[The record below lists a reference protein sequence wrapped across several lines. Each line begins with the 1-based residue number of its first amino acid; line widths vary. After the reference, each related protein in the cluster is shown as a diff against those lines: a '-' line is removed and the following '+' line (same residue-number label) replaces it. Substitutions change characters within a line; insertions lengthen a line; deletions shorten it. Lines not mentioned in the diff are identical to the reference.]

1 MGPGERKLD
10 RNEAISLLLELT
22 QVFESLSSVPI
33 VSITKDKESGNWEL
47 LVSWVAGSLEKASL
61 KSIAAK
67 HGAKVIEEEGY
78 TVFR

>member
-1 MGPGERKLD
+1 
-10 RNEAISLLLELT
+10 
-22 QVFESLSSVPI
+22 